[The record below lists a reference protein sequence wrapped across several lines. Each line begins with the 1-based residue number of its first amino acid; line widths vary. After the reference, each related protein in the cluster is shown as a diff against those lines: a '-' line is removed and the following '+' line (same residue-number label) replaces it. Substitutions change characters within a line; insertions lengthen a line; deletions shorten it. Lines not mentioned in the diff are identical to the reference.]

1 MFEFKVIP
9 DGGEPYELTATSR
22 DVYTWER
29 ISKGR
34 NLRTL
39 RDGIAMADLYELAWI
54 AARRQGLTSADT
66 LRAFSDCTDLEFEEE
81 EDQEE
86 PDPTNQDR
94 SATG

>member
-29 ISKGR
+29 TSKGR

-54 AARRQGLTSADT
+54 AARRQGLTT
-66 LRAFSDCTDLEFEEE
+66 LDNPRAFADSADLEFEE